1 MSNINRE
8 KGYKYFSI
16 ENTNTVKLEKKCH
29 ASGKYSD
36 NKDLNTILYQIKR
49 SMKEIQVLHYWK
61 YKYINLQKVGK
72 LWKDASPQIQ
82 DRKLAGNAAIWDI
95 HGIQKKK
102 KHNNKNEVNAKRYLA
117 AFWNSFVFQKEENIF
132 WC

>member
-1 MSNINRE
+1 MKQMNRKIGCKYFFIE
-8 KGYKYFSI
+8 KYKYC
-16 ENTNTVKLEKKCH
+16 KAWEKYH
-29 ASGKYSD
+29 ASGKYPD